1 MKQCIENPNDLKWEE
16 FWAEKLESKIDKDW
30 DQAAPAFFKRTRK
43 EDYQI
48 ALFDMLKLD
57 ENDSVLDVG
66 CGEGSI
72 TIPLAKKVKKV
83 TGIDSSPKML
93 E

>member
-30 DQAAPAFFKRTRK
+30 DKAAPGFFKRTRK

-66 CGEGSI
+66 CGEGCS
-72 TIPLAKKVKKV
+72 
-83 TGIDSSPKML
+83 
-93 E
+93 